1 MAWTSADLEAIE
13 KSIKNGTSRVRYADR
28 EITYR
33 SLEELLQ
40 LRTIIQAEL
49 GVVANGGIQHHYPAF
64 SKGIQ

>member
-1 MAWTSADLEAIE
+1 MAWTAADLEAIE

-49 GVVANGGIQHHYPAF
+49 GVVTNGGIRHHYPAF